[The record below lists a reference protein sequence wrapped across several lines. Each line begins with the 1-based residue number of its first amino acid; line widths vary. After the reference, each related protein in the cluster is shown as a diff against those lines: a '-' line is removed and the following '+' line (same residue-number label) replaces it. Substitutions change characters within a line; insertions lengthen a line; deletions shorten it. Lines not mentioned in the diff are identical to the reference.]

1 MNDNNSDHEYDEC
14 SFVRHD
20 SLRQVRV
27 LFDEEVV
34 LDDEDEDEEEEDE
47 LDKDYLPSAEL
58 IAQRLQDYNITYVD
72 LLKAF
77 LSATDDDYS
86 SDVGMMIAE
95 GKVGG
100 KICAIKKELKLK

>member
-14 SFVRHD
+14 SFVRDD
-20 SLRQVRV
+20 SLRQVRG

-34 LDDEDEDEEEEDE
+34 LDDEEVEEDE
-47 LDKDYLPSAEL
+47 LDEDYLPSAEL
-58 IAQRLQDYNITYVD
+58 IAQRLQEYNITYVD

-77 LSATDDDYS
+77 MSLTDEEYQ

-100 KICAIKKELKLK
+100 KIYAIKKELKKLK